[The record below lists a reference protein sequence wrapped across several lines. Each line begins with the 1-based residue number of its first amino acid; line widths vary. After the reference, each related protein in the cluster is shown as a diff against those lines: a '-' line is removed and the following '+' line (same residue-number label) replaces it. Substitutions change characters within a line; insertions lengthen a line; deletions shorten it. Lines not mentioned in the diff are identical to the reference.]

1 MIIMTMVLSGI
12 SNTKAKAQPWLPGFS
27 VNSTTGCAPFT
38 TVVANLSN
46 APDSVVINYDWG
58 DGSGLTVDTVH
69 LYNISGTYTI
79 VQTVANALPRTDTVV
94 VEVVATP
101 EPEFLVANCVGTQ
114 GSVYIPDTYYEAY
127 FVDWGDF
134 TSDIIPADI
143 WFSHNFG
150 SLATFNVT
158 VKGLINGAQ
167 TELDSSNYRCGS
179 KIQSLTTSPAIVPA
193 QINEIAVINIDS
205 HGEIQLQ
212 YTIDPN
218 TTYIIEGRPDGTGS
232 FVIYDTINMVSNP
245 TSIVISDLDTESSFY
260 CFRVTAVDPCTSITY
275 PSAEACSMRAF
286 AVSEVD
292 QNRIIWDSESTD
304 FLEYEIFKDTHSFV
318 TVNTQSSREYID
330 NNVSCGALYCYWVE
344 MHENNGLISRSD
356 TICVTSSSAGVSEPI
371 ININASVDGE
381 NVNVSWQPPFTFPAK
396 AYIPEKQV
404 DIGVF
409 EPLDTLADISI
420 TDLDLA
426 VNGKRYFYRVMVM
439 DECDNVS
446 DTSVLAGT
454 LLLRLGNDG
463 LLTWPKYEGWYEGV
477 SSYVLEK
484 YDMGK
489 QLILNIPMGQDTS
502 FTDNPG
508 SENLQGV
515 FYRVQARPID
525 SHLEPVY
532 SNFVQIIYRSEVFF
546 PNAFSPNGD
555 DLNDFFTFEGRFI
568 ASGSIKIYSRWGELI
583 FETSQIDVGWDGTI
597 NGHEASVGTYVYYA
611 QLTDESGVQF
621 VKTGE
626 VVLIR

>member
-1 MIIMTMVLSGI
+1 MLLLGLSNSAVI
-12 SNTKAKAQPWLPGFS
+12 AQPWLPGFS

-38 TVVANLSN
+38 TVITNLSN

-58 DGSGLTVDTVH
+58 DGSGLTIDTVH
-69 LYNISGTYTI
+69 LYNNSGTYTI
-79 VQTVANALPRTDTVV
+79 VQTVANALPRTDTVI

-101 EPEFLVANCVGTQ
+101 QPEFIVSNCIGTQ
-114 GSVYIPDTYYEAY
+114 GSVYIPDRYYEAY

-134 TSDIIPADI
+134 TTDIIPADI

-150 SLATFNVT
+150 ASATYNIT

-167 TELDSSNYRCGS
+167 TELDSSNFRCGS
-179 KIQSLTTSPAIVPA
+179 KIQALTTSPALVPGK
-193 QINEIAVINIDS
+193 IDEIAVLNIDPLN
-205 HGEIQLQ
+205 GEIQLQ
-212 YTIDPN
+212 YTLDPN
-218 TTYIIEGRPDGTGS
+218 TTYIVEGRPDGAGS
-232 FVIYDTINMVSNP
+232 YVVYDTLNMLSNP
-245 TSIVISDLDTESSFY
+245 SSIVISDLNTESHFY
-260 CFRVTAVDPCTSITY
+260 CFRITAVDPCTSSVVPT
-275 PSAEACSMRAF
+275 AEACSMRAF

-292 QNRIIWDSESTD
+292 QNRIIWDSESAD
-304 FLEYEIFKDTHSFV
+304 FLEYEIFKNGHSFV
-318 TVNTQSSREYID
+318 KVNTQSSREYID

-344 MHENNGLISRSD
+344 MHENNGLTSRSD

-371 ININASVDGE
+371 ININASIDGE

-396 AYIPEKQV
+396 GYIPGRLV
-404 DIGVF
+404 NDGTF
-409 EPLDTLADISI
+409 EPLDTLIDTNI
-420 TDLDLA
+420 TDPDLA
-426 VNGKRYFYRVMVM
+426 VNGKRYFYRVLVM

-446 DTSVLAGT
+446 DSSALAGT
-454 LLLRLGNDG
+454 LLLKLGING

-484 YDMGK
+484 YDMEK

-508 SENLQGV
+508 TENLQGV

-583 FETSQIDVGWDGTI
+583 FETSQIDVGWDGKI
-597 NGHEASVGTYVYYA
+597 NGHEASVGTYVYSA

-621 VKTGE
+621 IKTGQ